1 MPITTVC
8 NKYGGGGRVP
18 PAFLF
23 TVRFVGPLSR
33 SFVVGRSADWGGTN
47 LPEPARGDDL
57 ADLLVFSCVC
67 SFLEILTRV
76 MCAIRLFARAQG

>member
-1 MPITTVC
+1 MGVADGCP
-8 NKYGGGGRVP
+8 RVP
-18 PAFLF
+18 FSCAISWDPYP
-23 TVRFVGPLSR
+23 VH
-33 SFVVGRSADWGGTN
+33 FVVGRSADWGGTN